1 MVNSMK
7 KFLNIFIL
15 VIMFFSFGVKAEEVT
30 LKKCIDGD
38 TADFNIKGEVKK
50 VRFLAIDAPEI
61 KHGSKKADPYG
72 DGASM
77 FTCVAL
83 KTANKITIEYDSK
96 SNKTDKYG
104 RVLAWVFVDDKL
116 LQGLLVKKG
125 YAKVAYLYGD
135 YKYTEKLQKYES
147 EAKSNKLNIWSDY
160 KEDYSQYLFIG
171 IIGVIIFIVC
181 IFDKS
186 YRNKVTRKIKK
197 KARKSLDKEL
207 DKLLK

>member
-1 MVNSMK
+1 MK
-7 KFLNIFIL
+7 KFLNVFIL
-15 VIMFFSFGVKAEEVT
+15 FIMFFSFNVKAEEVT

-38 TADFNIKGEVKK
+38 TADFNINGEVKK
-50 VRFLAIDAPEI
+50 VRFLAVDAPEI
-61 KHGSKKADPYG
+61 KHGNKKTDPYG
-72 DGASM
+72 EDASL
-77 FTCVAL
+77 FTCMSL
-83 KTANKITIEYDSK
+83 KMANKVTLEYESN

-147 EAKSNKLNIWSDY
+147 EAKSKKLNMWSDY

-171 IIGVIIFIVC
+171 VIGLIVIIVC

-186 YRNKVTRKIKK
+186 YRKKTVRKIKR
-197 KARKSLDKEL
+197 KARKSLDKEV

>member
-1 MVNSMK
+1 MK
-7 KFLNIFIL
+7 KFLNVFIL
-15 VIMFFSFGVKAEEVT
+15 FIMFFSFEVKAQEVT

-38 TADFNIKGEVKK
+38 TADFIIKGEVKK

-61 KHGSKKADPYG
+61 KHGDKKADPYG
-72 DGASM
+72 DDASM
-77 FTCVAL
+77 FTCMAL
-83 KTANKITIEYDSK
+83 KMANKVTLEYESN

-147 EAKSNKLNIWSDY
+147 EAKSKKLNIWSDY
-160 KEDYSQYLFIG
+160 KQDYSQYLFIG
-171 IIGVIIFIVC
+171 IIGVIVLIVC

-186 YRNKVTRKIKK
+186 YRKKTVRKIKR
-197 KARKSLDKEL
+197 KARKRLDKEV

>member
-1 MVNSMK
+1 MK
-7 KFLNIFIL
+7 KFLNIFVL

-38 TADFNIKGEVKK
+38 TADFNINGKVKK

-61 KHGSKKADPYG
+61 KHGDKKADPYG
-72 DGASM
+72 EDASL
-77 FTCVAL
+77 FTCMAL
-83 KTANKITIEYDSK
+83 KTANKVTLEYESK
-96 SNKTDKYG
+96 NNTDKYG

-135 YKYTEKLQKYES
+135 YKYTDKLKKYES

-160 KEDYSQYLFIG
+160 KEDYTQYLFIG
-171 IIGVIIFIVC
+171 IIGIIVLIVC

-186 YRNKVTRKIKK
+186 YRKKTARKIKRK
-197 KARKSLDKEL
+197 VRKSLDKEV

>member
-1 MVNSMK
+1 MVNNMK

-38 TADFNIKGEVKK
+38 TADFNIKGEIKK

-61 KHGSKKADPYG
+61 KHGDKKADPYG
-72 DGASM
+72 DDASM

-83 KTANKITIEYDSK
+83 KTAKKVTLEYESK
-96 SNKTDKYG
+96 NNTDKYG

-116 LQGLLVKKG
+116 LQGHLVKKG

-147 EAKSNKLNIWSDY
+147 EAKSQKLNIWSDY
-160 KEDYSQYLFIG
+160 KEDYTEYLFIG
-171 IIGVIIFIVC
+171 IIGIIVLIIC
-181 IFDKS
+181 IFNKS
-186 YRNKVTRKIKK
+186 YRKKTVRKIKR
-197 KARKSLDKEL
+197 KAIKSLDKEV

>member
-1 MVNSMK
+1 MK
-7 KFLNIFIL
+7 KFLNFLIIF
-15 VIMFFSFGVKAEEVT
+15 IMFFSFEVKAQEVT

-50 VRFLAIDAPEI
+50 VRFLAVDAPEI
-61 KHGSKKADPYG
+61 KHGDKKADPYG
-72 DGASM
+72 DDASM
-77 FTCVAL
+77 FTCMAL
-83 KTANKITIEYDSK
+83 KMANKVTLEYESN

-135 YKYTEKLQKYES
+135 YKYTDKLQKYES
-147 EAKSNKLNIWSDY
+147 EAKSKKLHIWSDY
-160 KEDYSQYLFIG
+160 KQDYSQYLFIG
-171 IIGVIIFIVC
+171 IIGVIVLIVC

-186 YRNKVTRKIKK
+186 YRKKTVRKIKR
-197 KARKSLDKEL
+197 KARKSLDKEV

>member
-1 MVNSMK
+1 MVISMK
-7 KFLNIFIL
+7 KFLNVFVL
-15 VIMFFSFGVKAEEVT
+15 FIMFFSFNVKAEEVT

-38 TADFNIKGEVKK
+38 TADFNINGEVKK
-50 VRFLAIDAPEI
+50 VRFLAVDAPEI

-72 DGASM
+72 DKASL
-77 FTCVAL
+77 FTCTAL
-83 KTANKITIEYDSK
+83 KMANKVTLEYDSN
-96 SNKTDKYG
+96 SDKTDKYG

-147 EAKSNKLNIWSDY
+147 EAKSKKINMWSDY
-160 KEDYSQYLFIG
+160 KEDYSEYLFIG
-171 IIGVIIFIVC
+171 VIGLIVIIVC

-186 YRNKVTRKIKK
+186 FRKKTVRKIKR
-197 KARKSLDKEL
+197 KAKRSLDKEV

>member
-1 MVNSMK
+1 MK
-7 KFLNIFIL
+7 KFLNIFVLFI
-15 VIMFFSFGVKAEEVT
+15 IFFSFGVKAEEVT

-61 KHGSKKADPYG
+61 KHGDKKADPYG
-72 DGASM
+72 EDASL
-77 FTCVAL
+77 FTCMAL
-83 KTANKITIEYDSK
+83 KTANKISLEYESK
-96 SNKTDKYG
+96 NNTDKYG

-125 YAKVAYLYGD
+125 YAKVAYLYDD
-135 YKYTEKLQKYES
+135 YKYTEKIQKYES
-147 EAKSNKLNIWSDY
+147 EAKSKKLNIWSDY
-160 KEDYSQYLFIG
+160 KEDYTQYIFIG
-171 IIGVIIFIVC
+171 IIGIIVLIVC

-186 YRNKVTRKIKK
+186 YRKKTVRKIKR
-197 KARKSLDKEL
+197 KARKSLDKEV